1 MRHTYRNASNK
12 LREKIKIAGIT
23 HIADLKEP
31 VLKALATEVD
41 KDSLELQ
48 DDILGFV
55 PDEPIYDMEFAAN
68 IVRNSSQMAG
78 MIGFGAEPPVRD
90 KDEVARVLGEIAKFG
105 GKDIVTE
112 VELLK
117 LHNPR
122 NNQEFKAV
130 VDKITATGAKMVKE
144 TRDRINVAKLQLLTT
159 GKVSFDNN
167 NVKVDLDFSEYIP
180 AEQKVVLSGADT
192 WANPDHDV
200 IGDLLEWNNVYEANN
215 GKQADA
221 IYMSRKVQALLLKN
235 AVIVNEASGAGSGR
249 GRVSNDELNSVLGGY
264 GLPPVRLV
272 KKTKATVR
280 PYGAAQAQ
288 TIETFP
294 ENRVLFVSEGA
305 ANFKLGPT
313 VENNYQ
319 PGIVLDAYDKFEPIQ
334 SILRTAAAGFPVIEE
349 PNLLLYADVIEG

>member
-1 MRHTYRNASNK
+1 MS
-12 LREKIKIAGIT
+12 GIT

-41 KDSLELQ
+41 KDSLEIQ
-48 DDILGFV
+48 DDILNFV
-55 PDEPIYDMEFAAN
+55 PDEPIYDLEFAAN
-68 IVRNSSQMAG
+68 VVRNSSQMAG
-78 MIGFGAEPPVRD
+78 MIGFGSEPPVRD
-90 KDEVARVLGEIAKFG
+90 KDEVARVLGDIAKFG

-122 NNQEFKAV
+122 NDQEFKAI
-130 VDKITATGAKMVKE
+130 VDKISATGAKMVQE
-144 TRDRINVAKLQLLTT
+144 TRDRMNVAKLQLLTT
-159 GKVSFDNN
+159 GVAAFDNN
-167 NVKVDLDFSEYIP
+167 NVKVDLDFSGYIP
-180 AEQKVVLSGADT
+180 ADQKIALTGVNT

-200 IGDLLEWNNVYEANN
+200 IGDLLEWNNTYEANN

-221 IYMSRKVQALLLKN
+221 IYMTRKVQALLLKN
-235 AVIVNEASGAGSGR
+235 AVIVNEASGANSGR

-272 KKTKATVR
+272 KKTTARVK
-280 PYGAAQAQ
+280 PYGAANFE
-288 TIETFP
+288 TIEFFP
-294 ENRVLFVSEGA
+294 ENRVLFVSNGA

-319 PGIVLDAYDKFEPIQ
+319 PGIVLQAYDKFEPIQ
-334 SILRTAAAGFPVIEE
+334 SILRTAAAGFPVLEQ
-349 PNLLLYADVIEG
+349 PSLVLYADVIE